1 MSRDYRMPSVL
12 LHSALAR
19 GHDILIYRRIEQ
31 DDGPSVDEF
40 NTQLDALGEKA
51 SWFKA
56 PWLYAEYEPCIPTR
70 HN

>member
-1 MSRDYRMPSVL
+1 MYRK
-12 LHSALAR
+12 
-19 GHDILIYRRIEQ
+19 IEQ

-51 SWFKA
+51 NWFKA
-56 PWLYAEYEPCIPTR
+56 PWLYAEYERSISTW